1 MKNVLI
7 VDDEK
12 VFLLSLSDG
21 LKSYSDEFSV
31 LIAFNGKEAVK
42 ILNSTKIDLVV
53 TDLKMPEMDG
63 FQLLAYLTRHFPDI
77 PTLVMT
83 AFGTPDME
91 AKLLAMGASQY
102 MEKPL
107 DFDVLA
113 DNIRQHVARDDSQGH
128 IKGITLSTFL
138 QFLEMEKKTCTLTV
152 TFNEC
157 IGSLYFLGGELINA
171 KTETSEGEQAAYEII
186 GWDET
191 EIEINYSC
199 ENKTKTITS
208 PLTFVLME
216 SYKMKDEASK
226 QLEEQETEDI
236 EEKEI
241 DEIEEIEEIDF
252 LLDKKEDEIKQEYI
266 EEKHEEHLVSQPEI
280 DDKSKDSGIMTA
292 QEMLEPLKSI
302 IDFAGVVILTPT
314 GEPLIMLPAGELSLK
329 ENAILANNILV
340 NAQKASQEIG
350 LGRCEMIHIE
360 TDRIHMLVRCL
371 NEGKDPFKVHPG
383 KAHIHM
389 VLVLSS
395 EAGIGFAKLKMAS
408 VIQSLADDFRI

>member
-21 LKSYSDEFSV
+21 LKSYSDEFNV
-31 LIAFNGKEAVK
+31 LIAFNGKEALK

-77 PTLVMT
+77 PTIVMT

-91 AKLLAMGASQY
+91 AKLLTMGATQY
-102 MEKPL
+102 LEKPL

-113 DNIRQHVARDDSQGH
+113 DNIRQYVARDDSQGH
-128 IKGITLSTFL
+128 IKGITLGTFL
-138 QFLEMEKKTCTLTV
+138 QFLEMEGKTCTLTV
-152 TFNEC
+152 TSNEC
-157 IGSLYFLGGELINA
+157 IGRLYFLEGELINA

-191 EIEINYSC
+191 EIEINYLC
-199 ENKTKTITS
+199 KNKTKTITS
-208 PLTFVLME
+208 PLSFVLME
-216 SYKMKDEASK
+216 SCKIKDEASK
-226 QLEEQETEDI
+226 QLEEHEAKDI
-236 EEKEI
+236 EEKGI
-241 DEIEEIEEIDF
+241 DKIEEIDF
-252 LLDKKEDEIKQEYI
+252 LVDKKEDEAKPDYI

-280 DDKSKDSGIMTA
+280 EDKSRDSGIMTA
-292 QEMLEPLKSI
+292 QEKLEPFKSI
-302 IDFAGVVILTPT
+302 IDFAGVGILTPT
-314 GEPLIMLPAGELSLK
+314 GEPLVMLPAGELNLM
-329 ENAILANNILV
+329 EIAILANNILV
-340 NAQKASQEIG
+340 NAQKASQDMG
-350 LGRCEMIHIE
+350 AGSCEMIHIE

-371 NEGKDPFKVHPG
+371 NEGEDPFKVHPG
-383 KAHIHM
+383 KAHIHL

-395 EAGIGFAKLKMAS
+395 EAGIGLAKLKMAS
-408 VIQSLADDFRI
+408 VIKLLADDFRI

>member
-21 LKSYSDEFSV
+21 LKSYSDEFNV

-63 FQLLAYLTRHFPDI
+63 FQLLAYLTRHFPNI
-77 PTLVMT
+77 PTIVMT

-91 AKLLAMGASQY
+91 EKLLHVGATQY

-113 DNIRQHVARDDSQGH
+113 DNIHQNVARDDSQGH
-128 IKGITLSTFL
+128 IKGFTLGTFL
-138 QFLEMEKKTCTLTV
+138 QFLEMEEKTCTLTV
-152 TFNEC
+152 TSNER
-157 IGSLYFLGGELINA
+157 IGNLYFLEGELINA
-171 KTETSEGEQAAYEII
+171 KTETSEGEQAAFEII

-199 ENKTKTITS
+199 KNKTKTITS
-208 PLTFVLME
+208 PLSFVLME
-216 SYKMKDEASK
+216 SCKIKDEASK
-226 QLEEQETEDI
+226 QLEGQETKDI
-236 EEKEI
+236 EEKGI
-241 DEIEEIEEIDF
+241 DKIEEIDF
-252 LLDKKEDEIKQEYI
+252 LVDKKEDETKPDYI

-280 DDKSKDSGIMTA
+280 EDKSKEPGIMTA
-292 QEMLEPLKSI
+292 QEKLEPFKSI
-302 IDFAGVVILTPT
+302 IDFAGMGILTPT
-314 GEPLIMLPAGELSLK
+314 GEPLVMLPAGELNLM
-329 ENAILANNILV
+329 EIAILANSILV
-340 NAQKASQEIG
+340 NAQKASQDMG
-350 LGRCEMIHIE
+350 AGSCEMIHIE
-360 TDRIHMLVRCL
+360 TDRIHILVRCL

-395 EAGIGFAKLKMAS
+395 EAGIGLAKLKMAS
-408 VIQSLADDFRI
+408 AITSLADDFRI

>member
-21 LKSYSDEFSV
+21 LKSYSDEFNV

-63 FQLLAYLTRHFPDI
+63 FQLLAYLTRHFPNI
-77 PTLVMT
+77 PTIVMT

-91 AKLLAMGASQY
+91 EKLLNVGATQY

-113 DNIRQHVARDDSQGH
+113 DNIRQHVAGDDSQGH
-128 IKGITLSTFL
+128 IKGITLGTFL
-138 QFLEMEKKTCTLTV
+138 QFLEMEEKTCTLTV
-152 TFNEC
+152 TSNER
-157 IGSLYFLGGELINA
+157 IGSLYFLEGELINA
-171 KTETSEGEQAAYEII
+171 KTETSEGEQAAFEII

-199 ENKTKTITS
+199 KNKTKTITS
-208 PLTFVLME
+208 PLSFVLME
-216 SYKMKDEASK
+216 SCKIKDEVPK
-226 QLEEQETEDI
+226 QLEEQETKDV
-236 EEKEI
+236 EEKGI
-241 DEIEEIEEIDF
+241 DKIEEIDF
-252 LLDKKEDEIKQEYI
+252 LVDKKEDETKPDYI

-280 DDKSKDSGIMTA
+280 EDKSKESGIMTA
-292 QEMLEPLKSI
+292 QEKLEPFKSI
-302 IDFAGVVILTPT
+302 IDFAGVGILTPT
-314 GEPLIMLPAGELSLK
+314 GEPLVMLPAGELNLM
-329 ENAILANNILV
+329 EIAILANSILV
-340 NAQKASQEIG
+340 NAQKASQDMG
-350 LGRCEMIHIE
+350 AGSCEMIHIE
-360 TDRIHMLVRCL
+360 TDRIHILVRCL

-395 EAGIGFAKLKMAS
+395 EAGIGLAKLKMAS
-408 VIQSLADDFRI
+408 VIKSLADDFRI

>member
-21 LKSYSDEFSV
+21 LKSYSDEFNV

-53 TDLKMPEMDG
+53 TDLKMPEIDG

-77 PTLVMT
+77 PTIVMT

-91 AKLLAMGASQY
+91 GKLLTMGATQY
-102 MEKPL
+102 LEKPL

-113 DNIRQHVARDDSQGH
+113 DNIRQHVARDNSQGH
-128 IKGITLSTFL
+128 IKGITLGTFL
-138 QFLEMEKKTCTLTV
+138 QFLEMERKTCTLTV
-152 TFNEC
+152 TSNER
-157 IGSLYFLGGELINA
+157 IGRLYFLEGELINA
-171 KTETSEGEQAAYEII
+171 KTETTEGEQAAYEII

-199 ENKTKTITS
+199 KNKTKAITS
-208 PLTFVLME
+208 PLSFVLME
-216 SYKMKDEASK
+216 SCKIKDEASK
-226 QLEEQETEDI
+226 QLEEQETKNI
-236 EEKEI
+236 AEKGI
-241 DEIEEIEEIDF
+241 DKIEEIDF
-252 LLDKKEDEIKQEYI
+252 LVDKKEDETKQYYI

-280 DDKSKDSGIMTA
+280 ENKSKNSDIMTA
-292 QEMLEPLKSI
+292 QEKLEPFKSI
-302 IDFAGVVILTPT
+302 IDFAGVGILTPT
-314 GEPLIMLPAGELSLK
+314 GEPLVMLPAGELNLM
-329 ENAILANNILV
+329 EIAILANSILV
-340 NAQKASQEIG
+340 NAQKASQDMG
-350 LGRCEMIHIE
+350 AGSCEMIHIE
-360 TDRIHMLVRCL
+360 TDRIHILVRCL

-383 KAHIHM
+383 KAHIHL

-395 EAGIGFAKLKMAS
+395 EAGIGLAKMKMAS
-408 VIQSLADDFRI
+408 VIKSLADDFRI

>member
-21 LKSYSDEFSV
+21 LKSYSDEFNV
-31 LIAFNGKEAVK
+31 LIAFDGKEAVK

-63 FQLLAYLTRHFPDI
+63 FQLLAYLTRHFPNI
-77 PTLVMT
+77 PTIVMT

-91 AKLLAMGASQY
+91 EKLLNVGATQY

-128 IKGITLSTFL
+128 IKGITLGTFL
-138 QFLEMEKKTCTLTV
+138 QFLEMEEKTCTLTV
-152 TFNEC
+152 TSNER
-157 IGSLYFLGGELINA
+157 IGSLYFLEGELINA
-171 KTETSEGEQAAYEII
+171 KTETSEGEQAAFEII

-199 ENKTKTITS
+199 KNKTKTITS
-208 PLTFVLME
+208 PLSFVLME
-216 SYKMKDEASK
+216 SCKIKDEVPK
-226 QLEEQETEDI
+226 QLEEQETKDV
-236 EEKEI
+236 EEKGI
-241 DEIEEIEEIDF
+241 DKIEEIDF
-252 LLDKKEDEIKQEYI
+252 LVDKKEDETKPDYI
-266 EEKHEEHLVSQPEI
+266 EEKHEEYLVSQPDIE
-280 DDKSKDSGIMTA
+280 DKSKEPGIMTA
-292 QEMLEPLKSI
+292 QEKLEPFKSI
-302 IDFAGVVILTPT
+302 IDFAGVGILTPT
-314 GEPLIMLPAGELSLK
+314 GEQLVMLPAGELNLM
-329 ENAILANNILV
+329 EIAILANSILV
-340 NAQKASQEIG
+340 NAQKASQDMG
-350 LGRCEMIHIE
+350 AGSCEMIHIE
-360 TDRIHMLVRCL
+360 TDRIHILVRCL

-395 EAGIGFAKLKMAS
+395 EAGIGLAKLKMAS
-408 VIQSLADDFRI
+408 VIKSLADDFRI

>member
-21 LKSYSDEFSV
+21 LKSYSDEFNV
-31 LIAFNGKEAVK
+31 LIAFDGKEAVK

-63 FQLLAYLTRHFPDI
+63 FQLLAYLTKHFPDI
-77 PTLVMT
+77 PTIVMT

-91 AKLLAMGASQY
+91 AKLLTIGATQY
-102 MEKPL
+102 LEKPL

-113 DNIRQHVARDDSQGH
+113 DSILQHVAGDDSQGH
-128 IKGITLSTFL
+128 IKGITLGTFL
-138 QFLEMEKKTCTLTV
+138 QFLEMERKTCVLTV
-152 TFNEC
+152 TSNEH
-157 IGSLYFLGGELINA
+157 IGRLYFLEGELINA
-171 KTETSEGEQAAYEII
+171 KSETTEGEQAAYEII

-199 ENKTKTITS
+199 ENKTKTIST
-208 PLTFVLME
+208 PLSFVLME
-216 SYKMKDEASK
+216 SCKIKDEASK
-226 QLEEQETEDI
+226 QLEEQEIKDI
-236 EEKEI
+236 EEKGI
-241 DEIEEIEEIDF
+241 DKIEEIDF
-252 LLDKKEDEIKQEYI
+252 LVDKKEDETKQDYI

-280 DDKSKDSGIMTA
+280 EDKSKDSGIITA
-292 QEMLEPLKSI
+292 QEKLEPFKSI
-302 IDFAGVVILTPT
+302 IDFAGVGVLTPT
-314 GEPLIMLPAGELSLK
+314 GEPLVMLSAGELNLM
-329 ENAILANNILV
+329 EIAILANNILV
-340 NAQKASQEIG
+340 NAQKASQDMG
-350 LGRCEMIHIE
+350 VSSCEMIHIE
-360 TDRIHMLVRCL
+360 TDRIHILVRCL

-395 EAGIGFAKLKMAS
+395 EAGIGLAKLKIAS
-408 VIQSLADDFRI
+408 VIKSLADDFRI

>member
-12 VFLLSLSDG
+12 IFLLSLSDG
-21 LKSYSDEFSV
+21 LKSYSDEFNV

-77 PTLVMT
+77 PTIVMT

-91 AKLLAMGASQY
+91 AKLLTMGATQY
-102 MEKPL
+102 LEKPL

-113 DNIRQHVARDDSQGH
+113 DSILQHIARDDSQGH
-128 IKGITLSTFL
+128 IKGITLGTFL
-138 QFLEMEKKTCTLTV
+138 QFMEMERKTCTLTV
-152 TFNEC
+152 TSNEH
-157 IGSLYFLGGELINA
+157 IGRLYFLEGELINA
-171 KTETSEGEQAAYEII
+171 KSETMEGEQAAYEII

-199 ENKTKTITS
+199 ENKTKAITS
-208 PLTFVLME
+208 PLSFVLME
-216 SYKMKDEASK
+216 SYKIKDEASK
-226 QLEEQETEDI
+226 QLEEQETKDI
-236 EEKEI
+236 EEKGI
-241 DEIEEIEEIDF
+241 DMIEEIDF
-252 LLDKKEDEIKQEYI
+252 LVDKKEDEIKQNYI
-266 EEKHEEHLVSQPEI
+266 EEEYEEHLVSQLEME
-280 DDKSKDSGIMTA
+280 DKSKDSGIMTA
-292 QEMLEPLKSI
+292 QEKLEPFKSI
-302 IDFAGVVILTPT
+302 IDFAGVGILTPT
-314 GEPLIMLPAGELSLK
+314 GEPLVMLPAEELNLT
-329 ENAILANNILV
+329 EIAILANNILV
-340 NAQKASQEIG
+340 NAQKASQEMDIG
-350 LGRCEMIHIE
+350 NCEMIHIE
-360 TDRIHMLVRCL
+360 TDRIHILARCL

-395 EAGIGFAKLKMAS
+395 EAGIGLAKLKMAS
-408 VIQSLADDFRI
+408 AIKSLADEFRI

>member
-21 LKSYSDEFSV
+21 LKSYSDEFNV

-77 PTLVMT
+77 PTIVMT

-91 AKLLAMGASQY
+91 GKLLTMGATQY
-102 MEKPL
+102 LEKPL

-128 IKGITLSTFL
+128 IKGITLGTFL
-138 QFLEMEKKTCTLTV
+138 QFLEMEGKTCTLTV
-152 TFNEC
+152 TSNEC
-157 IGSLYFLGGELINA
+157 IGRLYFLEGELINA
-171 KTETSEGEQAAYEII
+171 KTETSEGEQAAHEII
-186 GWDET
+186 AWDET
-191 EIEINYSC
+191 EIKINYSC
-199 ENKTKTITS
+199 KNKTKTISS
-208 PLTFVLME
+208 PLSFVLME
-216 SYKMKDEASK
+216 SCKIKDEASK
-226 QLEEQETEDI
+226 QFEEQETKDI
-236 EEKEI
+236 EEKGI
-241 DEIEEIEEIDF
+241 DKIEEIDF
-252 LLDKKEDEIKQEYI
+252 LVDKKEDEAKPDYI

-280 DDKSKDSGIMTA
+280 EDISKESGIMTA
-292 QEMLEPLKSI
+292 QEKLEQFKSI
-302 IDFAGVVILTPT
+302 IDFAGVGILTPT
-314 GEPLIMLPAGELSLK
+314 GEPLVMLPAGELNLT
-329 ENAILANNILV
+329 EIAILANNILV
-340 NAQKASQEIG
+340 NAQKASQDMG
-350 LGRCEMIHIE
+350 VGSCEMIHIE
-360 TDRIHMLVRCL
+360 TDRIHILVRCL

-383 KAHIHM
+383 KAHIHL

-395 EAGIGFAKLKMAS
+395 EAGIGLAKLKMAS
-408 VIQSLADDFRI
+408 AIKSLADDFRI

>member
-21 LKSYSDEFSV
+21 LKSYSDEFNV

-77 PTLVMT
+77 PTIVMT

-91 AKLLAMGASQY
+91 AKLLTMGATQY
-102 MEKPL
+102 LEKPL

-113 DNIRQHVARDDSQGH
+113 DNIRQYVARDDSQGH
-128 IKGITLSTFL
+128 IKGITLGTFL
-138 QFLEMEKKTCTLTV
+138 QFLEMEGKTCTLTV
-152 TFNEC
+152 TSNER
-157 IGSLYFLGGELINA
+157 IGSLYFLEGELINA

-191 EIEINYSC
+191 EIEINYLC
-199 ENKTKTITS
+199 KNKTKTITS
-208 PLTFVLME
+208 PLSFVLME
-216 SYKMKDEASK
+216 SCKIKDEVPK
-226 QLEEQETEDI
+226 QLEEQETKDV
-236 EEKEI
+236 EEKGI
-241 DEIEEIEEIDF
+241 DKIEEIDF
-252 LLDKKEDEIKQEYI
+252 LVDKKEDETKPDYI

-280 DDKSKDSGIMTA
+280 EDKSKESGIMTA
-292 QEMLEPLKSI
+292 QEKLEPFKSI
-302 IDFAGVVILTPT
+302 IDFAGVGILTPT
-314 GEPLIMLPAGELSLK
+314 GEPLVMLPAGELNLM
-329 ENAILANNILV
+329 EIAILANNILV
-340 NAQKASQEIG
+340 NAQKASQDMG
-350 LGRCEMIHIE
+350 AGSCEMIHIE
-360 TDRIHMLVRCL
+360 TDRIHILVRCL
-371 NEGKDPFKVHPG
+371 NEGEDPFKVHPG
-383 KAHIHM
+383 KAHIHL

-395 EAGIGFAKLKMAS
+395 EAGIGLAKLKMAS
-408 VIQSLADDFRI
+408 VIKLLADDFRI

>member
-21 LKSYSDEFSV
+21 LKSYSDEFNV

-77 PTLVMT
+77 PTIVMT

-91 AKLLAMGASQY
+91 ARLLTIGATQY
-102 MEKPL
+102 LEKPL

-113 DNIRQHVARDDSQGH
+113 DSIRQHVARDDSQGY
-128 IKGITLSTFL
+128 IKDITLGTFL
-138 QFLEMEKKTCTLTV
+138 QFLEMERKTCTLTV
-152 TFNEC
+152 TSSER
-157 IGSLYFLGGELINA
+157 IGRLYFLEGELINA
-171 KTETSEGEQAAYEII
+171 KSETTEGEQAAYEII

-191 EIEINYSC
+191 EIEINYLC
-199 ENKTKTITS
+199 KNKTKAITS
-208 PLTFVLME
+208 PLSFVLME
-216 SYKMKDEASK
+216 SCKIKDEALK
-226 QLEEQETEDI
+226 QLEEQETKDI
-236 EEKEI
+236 EEKGI
-241 DEIEEIEEIDF
+241 DVIEEIDF
-252 LLDKKEDEIKQEYI
+252 LIDKKEDETKQNYI
-266 EEKHEEHLVSQPEI
+266 EEEYEEHLVLQPEI
-280 DDKSKDSGIMTA
+280 EDKSKNSGIMTV
-292 QEMLEPLKSI
+292 QEKLELFKSI
-302 IDFAGVVILTPT
+302 IGFAGVGILTPT
-314 GEPLIMLPAGELSLK
+314 GEPLVMLPAGELNLT
-329 ENAILANNILV
+329 EIAILVNNILV
-340 NAQKASQEIG
+340 NAQKASQEMDVG
-350 LGRCEMIHIE
+350 SCEMIHIE
-360 TDRIHMLVRCL
+360 TDRIHLLARCL

-395 EAGIGFAKLKMAS
+395 EAGIGLAKLKMAS
-408 VIQSLADDFRI
+408 AIKSLADEFRI

>member
-21 LKSYSDEFSV
+21 LKSYSDEFNV

-42 ILNSTKIDLVV
+42 ILDSTKIDLVV

-63 FQLLAYLTRHFPDI
+63 FQLLAYLTRHFPNI
-77 PTLVMT
+77 PTIVMT

-91 AKLLAMGASQY
+91 GKLLTMGATQY
-102 MEKPL
+102 LEKPL

-128 IKGITLSTFL
+128 IKGITLGTFL
-138 QFLEMEKKTCTLTV
+138 QFLEMERKTCTLTV
-152 TFNEC
+152 TSDER
-157 IGSLYFLGGELINA
+157 IGSLYFLEGELINA

-208 PLTFVLME
+208 PLSFVLME
-216 SYKMKDEASK
+216 SCKIKDEEASQ
-226 QLEEQETEDI
+226 QLEEQETKDI
-236 EEKEI
+236 EEKGI
-241 DEIEEIEEIDF
+241 DKIEEIDF
-252 LLDKKEDEIKQEYI
+252 LVDKKEDEAKPDYI
-266 EEKHEEHLVSQPEI
+266 EAKYEEHLVSQPEI
-280 DDKSKDSGIMTA
+280 ENESKESGIMTA
-292 QEMLEPLKSI
+292 QEKLEPFKSI
-302 IDFAGVVILTPT
+302 IDFAGAGIFTPT
-314 GEPLIMLPAGELSLK
+314 GEPLVMLPAGELNLM
-329 ENAILANNILV
+329 EIAILANSILV
-340 NAQKASQEIG
+340 NAQKASQDMG
-350 LGRCEMIHIE
+350 AGSCEMIHIE
-360 TDRIHMLVRCL
+360 TDRIHILVRCL

-395 EAGIGFAKLKMAS
+395 EAGIGLAKLKMAS
-408 VIQSLADDFRI
+408 IIKSLADDFRI

>member
-21 LKSYSDEFSV
+21 LKSYSDEFNV

-77 PTLVMT
+77 PTIVMT

-91 AKLLAMGASQY
+91 GKLLTMGATQY
-102 MEKPL
+102 LEKPL

-128 IKGITLSTFL
+128 IKGITLGTFL
-138 QFLEMEKKTCTLTV
+138 QFLEMEGKTCTLTV
-152 TFNEC
+152 TSNEC
-157 IGSLYFLGGELINA
+157 IGSLYFLEGELINA
-171 KTETSEGEQAAYEII
+171 KTETSEGEQAAHEII
-186 GWDET
+186 AWDET
-191 EIEINYSC
+191 EIKINYSC
-199 ENKTKTITS
+199 KNKTKTISS
-208 PLTFVLME
+208 PLSFVLME
-216 SYKMKDEASK
+216 SCKIKDEASK
-226 QLEEQETEDI
+226 QFEEQETKDI
-236 EEKEI
+236 EEKGI
-241 DEIEEIEEIDF
+241 DKIEEIDF
-252 LLDKKEDEIKQEYI
+252 LVDKKEDEAKPDYI

-280 DDKSKDSGIMTA
+280 EDISKESGIMTA
-292 QEMLEPLKSI
+292 QEKLEQFKSI
-302 IDFAGVVILTPT
+302 IDFAGVGILTPT
-314 GEPLIMLPAGELSLK
+314 GEPLVMLPAGELNLT
-329 ENAILANNILV
+329 EIAILANNILV
-340 NAQKASQEIG
+340 NAQKASQDMG
-350 LGRCEMIHIE
+350 AGSCEMIHIE
-360 TDRIHMLVRCL
+360 TDRIHILVRCL

-395 EAGIGFAKLKMAS
+395 EAGIGLAKLKMAS
-408 VIQSLADDFRI
+408 AIKSLADDFRI

>member
-21 LKSYSDEFSV
+21 LKSYSDEFNV

-63 FQLLAYLTRHFPDI
+63 FQLLAYLTRHFPNI
-77 PTLVMT
+77 PTIVMT

-91 AKLLAMGASQY
+91 EKLLNVGATQY

-128 IKGITLSTFL
+128 IKGITLGTFL
-138 QFLEMEKKTCTLTV
+138 QFLEMEEKTCTLTV
-152 TFNEC
+152 TSNER
-157 IGSLYFLGGELINA
+157 IGSLYFLEGELINA
-171 KTETSEGEQAAYEII
+171 KTETSEGEQAAFEII

-199 ENKTKTITS
+199 KNKTKTITS
-208 PLTFVLME
+208 PLSFVLME
-216 SYKMKDEASK
+216 SCKIKDEVPK
-226 QLEEQETEDI
+226 QLEEQETKDV
-236 EEKEI
+236 EEKGI
-241 DEIEEIEEIDF
+241 DKIEEIDF
-252 LLDKKEDEIKQEYI
+252 LVDKKEDETKPDYI

-280 DDKSKDSGIMTA
+280 EDKSKESGIMTA
-292 QEMLEPLKSI
+292 QEKLEPFKSI
-302 IDFAGVVILTPT
+302 IDFAGVGILTPT
-314 GEPLIMLPAGELSLK
+314 GEPLVMLPAGELNLM
-329 ENAILANNILV
+329 EIAILANSILV
-340 NAQKASQEIG
+340 NAQKASQDMG
-350 LGRCEMIHIE
+350 AGSCEMIHIE
-360 TDRIHMLVRCL
+360 TDRIHILVRCL

-395 EAGIGFAKLKMAS
+395 EAGIGLAKLKMAS
-408 VIQSLADDFRI
+408 VIKSLADDFRI

>member
-21 LKSYSDEFSV
+21 LKSYSDEFNV

-77 PTLVMT
+77 PTIVMT

-91 AKLLAMGASQY
+91 AKLLTIGATQY
-102 MEKPL
+102 LEKPL

-113 DNIRQHVARDDSQGH
+113 DSILQHVAGDDSQGH
-128 IKGITLSTFL
+128 IKDITLGTFL
-138 QFLEMEKKTCTLTV
+138 QFLEMEGKTCTLTV
-152 TFNEC
+152 TSNEH
-157 IGSLYFLGGELINA
+157 IGRLYFLEGELINA
-171 KTETSEGEQAAYEII
+171 KTETTEGEQAAYEII

-199 ENKTKTITS
+199 KNKTKTITS
-208 PLTFVLME
+208 PLSFVLME
-216 SYKMKDEASK
+216 SCKIKDEASK
-226 QLEEQETEDI
+226 QLEEQETKDI
-236 EEKEI
+236 EEKGI
-241 DEIEEIEEIDF
+241 DKIEEIDF
-252 LLDKKEDEIKQEYI
+252 LVDKKEDETKPDYI

-280 DDKSKDSGIMTA
+280 EDKSKDSGIITA
-292 QEMLEPLKSI
+292 QEKLEPFKSI
-302 IDFAGVVILTPT
+302 IDFAGVGVLTPT
-314 GEPLIMLPAGELSLK
+314 GEPLVMLSAGELNLM
-329 ENAILANNILV
+329 EIAILANNILV
-340 NAQKASQEIG
+340 NAQKASQDMG
-350 LGRCEMIHIE
+350 AGSCEMIHIE
-360 TDRIHMLVRCL
+360 TDRIHILVRCL

-395 EAGIGFAKLKMAS
+395 EAGIGLAKLKIAS
-408 VIQSLADDFRI
+408 VIKSLADDFRI

>member
-21 LKSYSDEFSV
+21 LKSYSDEFNV

-77 PTLVMT
+77 PTIVMT

-91 AKLLAMGASQY
+91 AKLLTMGATQY
-102 MEKPL
+102 LEKPL

-113 DNIRQHVARDDSQGH
+113 DNIRQYVARDDSQGH
-128 IKGITLSTFL
+128 IKGITLGTFL
-138 QFLEMEKKTCTLTV
+138 QFLEMEGKTCTLTV
-152 TFNEC
+152 TSNER
-157 IGSLYFLGGELINA
+157 IGSLYFLEGELINA

-191 EIEINYSC
+191 EIEINYLC
-199 ENKTKTITS
+199 KNKTKTITS
-208 PLTFVLME
+208 PLSFVLME
-216 SYKMKDEASK
+216 SCKIKDEASK
-226 QLEEQETEDI
+226 QLEEHETKDI
-236 EEKEI
+236 EEKGI
-241 DEIEEIEEIDF
+241 DKIEEIDF
-252 LLDKKEDEIKQEYI
+252 LVDKKEDEAKPDYI

-280 DDKSKDSGIMTA
+280 EDKSKDSGIITA
-292 QEMLEPLKSI
+292 QEKLEPFKSI
-302 IDFAGVVILTPT
+302 IDFAGVGILTPT
-314 GEPLIMLPAGELSLK
+314 GEPLVMLPAGELNLM
-329 ENAILANNILV
+329 EIAILANNILV
-340 NAQKASQEIG
+340 NAQKASQDMG
-350 LGRCEMIHIE
+350 AGSCEMIHIE
-360 TDRIHMLVRCL
+360 TDRIHILVRCL
-371 NEGKDPFKVHPG
+371 NEGEDPFKVHPG
-383 KAHIHM
+383 KAHIHL

-395 EAGIGFAKLKMAS
+395 EAGIGLAKLKMAS
-408 VIQSLADDFRI
+408 VIKLLADDFRI